1 MNRIKYKRT
10 LWLKGNDKNTKMV
23 IIVLI
28 NYGTNK
34 ITFSKLQITL
44 LKKSIWVK
52 NPVCLI
58 YFITLN

>member
-23 IIVLI
+23 IIVSI

-34 ITFSKLQITL
+34 IHL
-44 LKKSIWVK
+44 LKTSDNFAEKRY
-52 NPVCLI
+52 LG
-58 YFITLN
+58 